1 MATQQI
7 FPWVRPRRGSKVAV
21 VVGLACMGILTG
33 LLPMIQPAAAA
44 QGELVRAS
52 VSTSGAQA
60 ASFSAGGVVSADGRY
75 VVFSSRAANLVAGD
89 TNGRDDIFRF
99 DRTTG
104 QVQPVSVTTAGAF
117 VVASHGLPVVSGDGR
132 FVAFWSEGV
141 FDAGDLERTADAFVR
156 DMDTGVVERV
166 TLAPDGTNKL
176 GEDRFSPNKP
186 LGISDDGRWVVFESA
201 ATNLVAGD
209 TADGVPDIFARDR
222 STATTRLLSTDT
234 GGVPGPSIGLDF
246 VVAGAGTDAVVGLR
260 IEGQNN
266 TGERSVIVHLLTG
279 AEHELVGENVARFP
293 FLGVA
298 AGGGS
303 AIVGTGSTTVP
314 NEYDVATETL
324 TPLEDNVDWASI
336 VPGAFSSDL
345 RFYVA
350 SSPSSFN
357 FRVVDRDTDLF
368 TELPRGI
375 DGAGPNLDA
384 VPTSVSDGGSIV
396 AFSSA
401 ASNLVAGDTN
411 AAVDVFVIRVAVG
424 TFADDDGNPFEADIE
439 WLASEGITLGCAID
453 LFCPKAPVTRGQM
466 ASFLVRSLDLP
477 ASTADAFTDDATS
490 PHQADINAL
499 AEAGITTGCAPGLF
513 CPNDSVTRQQMASFL
528 TRALD
533 LPVPTTDFFTDDTG
547 SIHESDINAL
557 ASRGITLGCAP
568 GLFCPTAEVL
578 REQMAA
584 FLHRAFT

>member
-1 MATQQI
+1 
-7 FPWVRPRRGSKVAV
+7 
-21 VVGLACMGILTG
+21 MGILTG

-52 VSTSGAQA
+52 VTTSGAQA
-60 ASFSAGGVVSADGRY
+60 AGASAGGVVSADGRY
-75 VVFSSRAANLVAGD
+75 IVFSSKAANLVSGD

-104 QVQPVSVTTAGAF
+104 QVQAVTVTAAGAF
-117 VVASHGLPVVSGDGR
+117 IPANHGHPVVSADGR
-132 FVAFWSEGV
+132 YVAFWSEGI
-141 FDAGDLERTADAFVR
+141 FDAADPEKTADVFVK
-156 DMDTGVVERV
+156 DMDTGLIERV
-166 TLAPDGTNKL
+166 TLAPDGSNKV
-176 GEDRFSPNKP
+176 GEDRFSPIKP
-186 LGISDDGRWVVFESA
+186 LGISDDGRWVVFESD

-222 STATTRLLSTDT
+222 SIATTRLLSTDT
-234 GGVPGPSIGLDF
+234 GGLPGPSSGLDF
-246 VVAGAGTDAVVGLR
+246 VVAGAGANAVVGLR
-260 IEGQNN
+260 VAAPDNGGQRAVIANLSSGVQTPLEG
-266 TGERSVIVHLLTG
+266 T
-279 AEHELVGENVARFP
+279 NVERFP
-293 FLGVA
+293 MLAVA
-298 AGGGS
+298 AGGGF
-303 AIVGTGSTTVP
+303 AILATGSDSVP
-314 NEYDVATETL
+314 NEYEVATKTL

-336 VPGAFSSDL
+336 VVGAFSSDL
-345 RFYVA
+345 RYYVA
-350 SSPSSFN
+350 SSPSAFT
-357 FRVVDRDTDLF
+357 FRVVDRETNTF
-368 TELPRGI
+368 AELPRGT
-375 DGAGPNLDA
+375 DNAGPNLDA
-384 VPTSVSDGGSIV
+384 VPTTVSDSGLIV

-401 ASNLVAGDTN
+401 ASNLVFGDTN
-411 AAVDVFVIRVAVG
+411 AVVDIFVVRVAVG

-477 ASTADAFTDDATS
+477 ASTTDAFTDDAAS

-499 AEAGITTGCAPGLF
+499 AEAGVTTGCGPGLF
-513 CPNDSVTRQQMASFL
+513 CPDDSVTRQQMASFL

-533 LPVPTTDFFTDDTG
+533 LPVPATDFFTDDTG

-557 ASRGITLGCAP
+557 ASSGVTLGCAP

-584 FLHRAFT
+584 FLHRALT

>member
-1 MATQQI
+1 
-7 FPWVRPRRGSKVAV
+7 
-21 VVGLACMGILTG
+21 MGILTG

-60 ASFSAGGVVSADGRY
+60 AGSSAGGVVSADGRY
-75 VVFSSRAANLVAGD
+75 VVFSSKAANLVSGD

-104 QVQPVSVTTAGAF
+104 QVQAVTVTAAGAF
-117 VVASHGLPVVSGDGR
+117 IPANHGHPAVSADGR
-132 FVAFWSEGV
+132 YVAFWSEGI
-141 FDAGDLERTADAFVR
+141 FDAADPEKTADVFVK
-156 DMDTGVVERV
+156 DMDTGLVERL
-166 TLAPDGTNKL
+166 TLAPDGSNKV
-176 GEDRFSPNKP
+176 GEDRFSPIKP
-186 LGISDDGRWVVFESA
+186 LGISDDGRWVIFESD

-209 TADGVPDIFARDR
+209 IVDNVPDIFARDR
-222 STATTRLLSTDT
+222 FSATTRLLSTEA
-234 GGVPGPSIGLDF
+234 GGLPGASSGLDF
-246 VVAGAGTDAVVGLR
+246 VIAGGGTNAVVGLR
-260 IEGQNN
+260 IAAPDK
-266 TGERSVIVHLLTG
+266 GEQRAVIVNLSTG
-279 AEHELVGENVARFP
+279 VQTALEGENVERFP
-293 FLGVA
+293 MLGVA

-303 AIVGTGSTTVP
+303 AILATGSTTVP
-314 NEYDVATETL
+314 NEYDVASKTL
-324 TPLEDNVDWASI
+324 TPLEDNVDWTSF

-345 RFYVA
+345 RYYVA
-350 SSPSSFN
+350 SSPNAGFT
-357 FRVVDRDTDLF
+357 FRVVDRETNTF
-368 TELPRGI
+368 AELPRGT
-375 DGAGPNLDA
+375 DGGDPNLDA
-384 VPTSVSDGGSIV
+384 APTTVSDSGLIV

-401 ASNLVAGDTN
+401 ASNLVFGDTN
-411 AAVDVFVIRVAVG
+411 AVVDIFVVRVAIG

-477 ASTADAFTDDATS
+477 ASTTDAFTDDAAS

-499 AEAGITTGCAPGLF
+499 AEAGITTGCGPGLF
-513 CPNDSVTRQQMASFL
+513 CPDDSVTRQQMASFL
-528 TRALD
+528 TRALE